1 MRKLLCSLLCAALV
15 ITALLPF
22 AAEAADKQ
30 VVTVSCASNNLV
42 VVAAN
47 NSTNAPPVE
56 AKECAQA
63 IADALNAGLKL
74 NNVGSV
80 GTGFVVYT
88 FIK

>member
-1 MRKLLCSLLCAALV
+1 MRKLLCSLLGAALV

-22 AAEAADKQ
+22 AGEAADKQ
-30 VVTVSCASNNLV
+30 VVTISCASNTLV
-42 VVAAN
+42 VVAAF
-47 NSTNAPPVE
+47 SANAPAVE
-56 AKECAQA
+56 SKECAQA
-63 IADALNAGLKL
+63 IADTLGAGLKL